1 MLLNIFAK
9 KVESK
14 EKGGKSFF
22 DFTWRNPGT
31 NDYIKVKFK
40 QEAGLPSIKD
50 NGYYLLD
57 IEIKNV
63 SLQTKKFIRTDGST
77 GEQSIVWIGAFSS
90 CIRNVEYEK
99 KLEEERKEKIEEMFK
114 VLNSNV

>member
-1 MLLNIFAK
+1 MLLNVFAK

-14 EKGGKSFF
+14 EKVGKSFF
-22 DFTWRNPGT
+22 DLTWKHPQT

-57 IEIKNV
+57 IEVKNI
-63 SLQTKKFIRTDGST
+63 SLQTKKFVREDGST
-77 GEQSIVWIGAFSS
+77 GEQTIIWVAAFSS
-90 CIRNVEYEK
+90 CIRNVEYEE
-99 KLEEERKEKIEEMFK
+99 KLAKEQKEKIAEMFK
-114 VLNSNV
+114 VLNS